1 MWRARHER
9 SHRSADACHVTSRVD
24 ELAARRRE
32 LLLEGQRL
40 RAELA
45 ADQEV
50 MLEALSG
57 VTRTVGHVRRL
68 ASPVLM
74 FGGGALLLRLLF
86 FRRRGPRLAA
96 AGVGAAGLAGYALRG
111 LKWITL
117 IRRAITVLTI
127 ARAAFRARQ
136 RHQQA

>member
-1 MWRARHER
+1 M
-9 SHRSADACHVTSRVD
+9 SSRID
-24 ELAARRRE
+24 QLEARRRE

-45 ADQEV
+45 ADHEIV
-50 MLEALSG
+50 LEALGG
-57 VTRTVGHVRRL
+57 VERTIGTVRRL

-74 FGGGALLLRLLF
+74 FGGGALLLKLLF
-86 FRRRGPRLAA
+86 FRRQPARAA
-96 AGVGAAGLAGYALRG
+96 AATAGAAGLAGFALRG

-117 IRRAITVLTI
+117 ARRVIAVVTI

-136 RHQQA
+136 QHHQA